1 MMVTMLKALEYEYND
16 LFQRFE
22 NSISEAEFIEV
33 RGKEA
38 IEVIRS
44 ILSMYG
50 FPETVELSD
59 LNYDF
64 KINNAIDTDR
74 MIQMAIDEQQIV
86 NGNYE
91 FMSDDMKKE
100 ALKQLND
107 YYDHNTIIEFKL
119 NHQEITEAEITIH
132 EELEEFLETHPYYDI
147 DYLAYR
153 MSEEYSELH
162 MKALIETKEVLDLG
176 GDGYFKEKFGE
187 AVSEAM
193 TQADVTASMF
203 DIYNTPIRVINFKLD
218 ISFDELASRFI
229 NNVQAY
235 DSIKAFMRD
244 EGFYREVIQQG
255 YIYYELDLDVD
266 LEDYVEEG

>member
-1 MMVTMLKALEYEYND
+1 MVTMLKALEHEYND

-22 NSISEAEFIEV
+22 TSISEAEFIEV

-38 IEVIRS
+38 TEVIRS

-74 MIQMAIDEQQIV
+74 MVQMAIDEQQIV
-86 NGNYE
+86 NSNYE
-91 FMSDDMKKE
+91 FMSDDTKKE

-119 NHQEITEAEITIH
+119 SHQEITEAEITIH
-132 EELEEFLETHPYYDI
+132 EELEEFLETHPYYDVG
-147 DYLAYR
+147 YLAHR

-203 DIYNTPIRVINFKLD
+203 DIYDTPIRVINFKLD

-229 NNVQAY
+229 NNIQAY

-244 EGFYREVIQQG
+244 EGFYREVIQKG
-255 YIYYELDLDVD
+255 YIYYELDLDID